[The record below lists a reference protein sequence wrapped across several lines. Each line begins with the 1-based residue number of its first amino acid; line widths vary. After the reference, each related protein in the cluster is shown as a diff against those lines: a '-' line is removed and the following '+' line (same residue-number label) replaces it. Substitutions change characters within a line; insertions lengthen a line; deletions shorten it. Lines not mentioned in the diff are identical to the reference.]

1 MREEKH
7 SQVDLGEV
15 TLHWTEVGQGPPLL
29 LLHGLND
36 SHRTWREIWPRLR
49 GRRVLML
56 DLPGHGLS
64 SRPDAPYTLDWNA
77 AQVARF
83 IEHLDLRSLDL
94 VGHSYGG
101 GVAQWLLLKS
111 RHRIRRLALLSSGG
125 LGHEVY
131 PWLRLASIPF
141 VIEAFG
147 QHFMAPIAGF
157 AMSRATTS
165 DARAEIA
172 LLASYLRQPGS
183 ARAFSRTVRD
193 VIRWRGQTRS
203 IFDRIEEVDEL
214 PPMRLFWGTRDTI
227 LPIAQ
232 GTALAALLENCE
244 LIRFEGRG
252 HFVQWEEPQL
262 FHHALLRAAQ
272 ALEQDEP
279 TRRSERLRQ
288 TCQSAIAGE
297 DSLAQVDHDR
307 RSRRGERHG
316 RRKCISAETVERT
329 LEAEDHPGPC
339 LMSDVQH
346 TPPSGHE
353 AQRRRLDEGTV
364 NGRGPGGG
372 MPLSR
377 NEARRLS
384 QLIAITRPPK

>member
-1 MREEKH
+1 LPREEKH

-36 SHRTWREIWPRLR
+36 SHRTWREIWPRLP

-56 DLPGHGLS
+56 DLPGHGMS
-64 SRPDAPYTLDWNA
+64 NRPDAPYTLDWNA
-77 AQVARF
+77 TQVARF
-83 IEHLDLRSLDL
+83 IEHLDLRNLDL

-101 GVAQWLLLKS
+101 GVAQWLLLKC
-111 RHRIRRLALLSSGG
+111 RPRIRRLALLSSGG
-125 LGHEVY
+125 LGREVY
-131 PWLRLASIPF
+131 PWLRLASVPF

-165 DARAEIA
+165 DARAEID

-232 GTALAALLENCE
+232 GTALADLLENCD
-244 LIRFEGRG
+244 LIRFKGRG
-252 HFVQWEEPQL
+252 HFVQWEEPVEFARALQAFL
-262 FHHALLRAAQ
+262 DFPSAPPARLKPHAMQSRASAREADPPRLCWVRAA
-272 ALEQDEP
+272 AFAGGNP
-279 TRRSERLRQ
+279 RR
-288 TCQSAIAGE
+288 
-297 DSLAQVDHDR
+297 
-307 RSRRGERHG
+307 
-316 RRKCISAETVERT
+316 
-329 LEAEDHPGPC
+329 
-339 LMSDVQH
+339 
-346 TPPSGHE
+346 
-353 AQRRRLDEGTV
+353 
-364 NGRGPGGG
+364 
-372 MPLSR
+372 
-377 NEARRLS
+377 
-384 QLIAITRPPK
+384 

>member
-1 MREEKH
+1 LREEKH

-64 SRPDAPYTLDWNA
+64 SRPAAPYTLDWNA

-125 LGHEVY
+125 LGREVY

-172 LLASYLRQPGS
+172 LLASYLRQSGS

-193 VIRWRGQTRS
+193 VIRWRGQTRNL
-203 IFDRIEEVDEL
+203 FDRIEDVDEL
-214 PPMRLFWGTRDTI
+214 PPMRLFWGRRDTV
-227 LPIAQ
+227 LPISQ
-232 GTALAALLENCE
+232 GIAVAALLENCE

-252 HFVQWEEPQL
+252 HFVQWEEPEGFARALQAFL
-262 FHHALLRAAQ
+262 DLPNAPPVRLKPHAIQSRASARE
-272 ALEQDEP
+272 ADRPRLHWGRAP
-279 TRRSERLRQ
+279 VFAGGNPRR
-288 TCQSAIAGE
+288 
-297 DSLAQVDHDR
+297 
-307 RSRRGERHG
+307 
-316 RRKCISAETVERT
+316 
-329 LEAEDHPGPC
+329 
-339 LMSDVQH
+339 
-346 TPPSGHE
+346 
-353 AQRRRLDEGTV
+353 
-364 NGRGPGGG
+364 
-372 MPLSR
+372 
-377 NEARRLS
+377 
-384 QLIAITRPPK
+384 